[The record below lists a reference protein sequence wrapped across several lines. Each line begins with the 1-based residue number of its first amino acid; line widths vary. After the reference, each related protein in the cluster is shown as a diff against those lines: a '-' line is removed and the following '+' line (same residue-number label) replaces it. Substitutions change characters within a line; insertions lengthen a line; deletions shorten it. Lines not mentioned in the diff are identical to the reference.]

1 MAITYGAYSQRA
13 RLGIDVSMSPS
24 TVTKDTA
31 SVTLTWTVYL
41 QSSYSS
47 TPGYSGTY
55 TLRRTGTGPTGNT
68 SESIYTAGST
78 PQNLGSWTQT
88 VSTSY
93 SGSVSKTMSVDFS
106 TAFFDGARPTHSRTF
121 TVPKRPPQAP
131 AAPSTPSASYVSDS
145 QANVSWSRAG
155 TAGDAGTIYES
166 QRVRRSTD
174 GGSFATVA
182 TVSATATAWTDSSVS
197 ANHSYV
203 YQVQAVN
210 VSGTAT
216 SGSSGAVNTTP
227 AAPTTVTASREGD
240 DIRVSWTDNA
250 AAETGFSVYDNGTFV
265 SPRAAANATSYL
277 VPAPNPAVPH
287 TYTVR
292 AVTSNGGTDL
302 FSAYSAPS
310 NEVQLQ
316 SPPAAPTNLSPN
328 GTARAVD
335 EAVVLSWSHVP
346 VDASAQAAYEIE
358 HRPAGGTWTSLAGK
372 VTSGTSSRTVAAST
386 WPTGSREWRVRTW
399 GSHPDPSPYSAA
411 ATIPLTTR
419 PTATIAEPSSVHA
432 EPSVTIE
439 WAYYHASA
447 SAQSAWEAR
456 LLTAEGQTLAAG
468 SGSGTSAAWTPS
480 TVLENAE
487 DYTAEVRVRESL
499 GLWSEWADFPFSVA
513 FPAPLP
519 PLVEAAWDDLGGY
532 VEVHLSAQDDGIA
545 PATASLSLAR
555 SLDGGSTWEPVAS
568 SLDLDAYV
576 QDYEAPSAGLVTYRA
591 TAVTALP
598 SSASAVLTV
607 EISPSASQAVW
618 ISGGPGF
625 TEAFPLRFDAEI
637 SAKVSRERVLHYFA
651 GRKRPVEISGDALVR
666 AVSVSATLTD
676 DDGDRDLL
684 EEIFTLPGPHLYRDP
699 SGRRFYAS
707 VSEVSWGRS
716 PGGDGSVSFTAT
728 EADRY

>member
-1 MAITYGAYSQRA
+1 MAITYGAYSQKA
-13 RLGIDVSMSPS
+13 RIGIDVSMSPS
-24 TVTKDTA
+24 TVTKDTS
-31 SVTLTWTVYL
+31 SVTLTWTYYI
-41 QSSYSS
+41 QTTYAYSH
-47 TPGYSGTY
+47 TGTFV
-55 TLRRTGTGPTGNT
+55 RSGTGPTGST
-68 SESIYTAGST
+68 SYTLST
-78 PQNLGSWTQT
+78 PNGTTTTRTVGSWSQT

-93 SGSVSKTMSVDFS
+93 SGAVTRTS
-106 TAFFDGARPTHSRTF
+106 TATFPGSGTLFDGGKPSHTRSF
-121 TVPKRPPQAP
+121 TVPQRPVQAP
-131 AAPSTPSASYVSDS
+131 DAPATPSATYVSDA
-145 QANVSWSRAG
+145 QINVSWTRAG
-155 TAGDAGTIYES
+155 TAGSADKPYQS
-166 QRVRRSTD
+166 QRVQRSTD
-174 GGSFATVA
+174 GGAFATVA
-182 TVSATATAWTDSSVS
+182 TVGAAVTSWADTSVS
-197 ANHSYV
+197 GNHYYRYRV
-203 YQVQAVN
+203 EAVN
-210 VSGTAT
+210 A
-216 SGSSGAVNTTP
+216 SGAAASGASAYVNTTP
-227 AAPTTVTASREGD
+227 AAPTAATATRSGTDISVT
-240 DIRVSWTDNA
+240 WTDTA
-250 AAETGFSVYDNGTFV
+250 VTVGKAWDLWDNGAYV
-265 SPRAAANATSYL
+265 GRYYAQPAIHES
-277 VPAPNPAVPH
+277 PAPSVAHV
-287 TYTVR
+287 YTVQVLGYEGR
-292 AVTSNGGTDL
+292 ASL
-302 FSAYSAPS
+302 HSAPS
-310 NEVQLQ
+310 NTVQLLA
-316 SPPAAPTNLSPN
+316 PPAAPTNLSPN
-328 GTARAVD
+328 GSARAVD

-346 VDASAQAAYEIE
+346 VDSSAQTAYEIQ
-358 HRPAGGTWTSLAGK
+358 HRPAGGTWTSLTGK

-399 GSHPDPSPYSAA
+399 GSHADPSPYSAT

-419 PTATIAEPSSVHA
+419 PTATISAPSAVHA

-456 LLTAEGQTLAAG
+456 LLTAEGQTLAVG
-468 SGSGTSAAWTPS
+468 SGSGTSASWTPS
-480 TVLENAE
+480 TVLENGE

-499 GLWSEWADFPFSVA
+499 GLWSEWADRPFSVA

-519 PLVEAAWDDLGGY
+519 PLVEAAWDDLGGF
-532 VEVHLSAQDDGIA
+532 VEVRLSAQDDGVA
-545 PATASLSLAR
+545 PATTSLSLAR
-555 SLDGGSTWEPVAS
+555 SLDGGSTWETVAS

-598 SSASAVLTV
+598 SSASTVLPV

-625 TEAFPLRFDAEI
+625 TEAFPFRFDAEI